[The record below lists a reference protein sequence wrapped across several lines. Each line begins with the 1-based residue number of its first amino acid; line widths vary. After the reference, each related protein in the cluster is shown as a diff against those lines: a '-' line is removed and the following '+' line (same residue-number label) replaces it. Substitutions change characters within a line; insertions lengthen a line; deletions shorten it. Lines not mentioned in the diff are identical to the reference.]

1 MAKHDFICALYG
13 EVLFTLLSSGF
24 ESSILEFL
32 SQQKDSVK
40 VEDIFE
46 EFQEY
51 DREKLRHYLNACASG
66 HILRAVDK
74 SPHLKNAETVSSCV

>member
-24 ESSILEFL
+24 ESGILEFL

-40 VEDIFE
+40 VEDIFD
-46 EFQEY
+46 EFQE
-51 DREKLRHYLNACASG
+51 
-66 HILRAVDK
+66 V
-74 SPHLKNAETVSSCV
+74 